1 MMRMLTRWQLPAL
14 SGGNSPAFALIII
27 VMLLV
32 PLILPIP
39 LIPLI
44 LSLILFIPAIL
55 LNFVETAFVVLVIAT
70 VIVVTG
76 IIVAVIGS
84 ASTVIW
90 RVSVG
95 TAVTIIWLI
104 AVVFLRW
111 PAPYHAIAGRR
122 GKRSNASCHQHRD
135 GLDQDE

>member
-1 MMRMLTRWQLPAL
+1 M
-14 SGGNSPAFALIII
+14 SGGNSPAFALIIV

-39 LIPLI
+39 
-44 LSLILFIPAIL
+44 AIL
-55 LNFVETAFVVLVIAT
+55 LNFVDTAFVVLVIAT

-90 RVSVG
+90 PVSVG
-95 TAVTIIWLI
+95 TAVTVVRPVSVERAVTVIWLI
-104 AVVFLRW
+104 AVVFLR
-111 PAPYHAIAGRR
+111 
-122 GKRSNASCHQHRD
+122 
-135 GLDQDE
+135 